1 MKIYL
6 FTANLER
13 SFFLSL
19 FNHLTIH
26 FFSMKYLKVTRTF
39 VVAVLLLFILSFHYK
54 PAEDNYLE
62 VYFSDTLTIGNLSAI
77 QSDLAEKQIKLSY
90 DYLKFNNDGKLKEI
104 KYHVWYKKV
113 GGGDET
119 TDTHNPIGFIIDTNP
134 NPKYGIIVGAKD
146 KIQKQRMDLES
157 KK

>member
-1 MKIYL
+1 
-6 FTANLER
+6 
-13 SFFLSL
+13 
-19 FNHLTIH
+19 
-26 FFSMKYLKVTRTF
+26 MKYLKVTKTSA
-39 VVAVLLLFILSFHYK
+39 VAVLLLFILSFRYQ

-62 VYFSDTLTIGNLSAI
+62 VYFSDTLTISNLSAI
-77 QSDLAEKQIKLSY
+77 QSDLAEKQIKLNY
-90 DYLKFNNDGKLKEI
+90 DYLKFNKDSRLKEI
-104 KYHVWYKKV
+104 KYQVWYKKV

-119 TDTHNPIGFIIDTNP
+119 TDTRKPIGFIIDTNP